1 MSTAAERSESERA
14 PVARAAWASKASSFD
29 RIDLNHEMKD
39 SSPAG
44 KQGKALRVF
53 FRKLCKA
60 VKRRTEWCVS
70 QRRRTLIW
78 AIPRWRLS
86 RVRRPFLSCCVCR
99 VRCVKIRATF
109 LRDQRANASPR
120 SLSQIRRIHPPEVLG
135 QSIFHAAAADVWALA
150 VLLFEIIHRYLPFES
165 FDAIQH
171 GYLRMGPTL
180 STDRAER
187 RSLMSDRRRLEESQE
202 MRRDSGAAGKLTTV
216 FTCTSEH
223 QQTAKQRLCS
233 HARILNPRTP
243 AAPSVID
250 RSKHKE
256 PREIL
261 HNAAVCRN

>member
-78 AIPRWRLS
+78 TIP
-86 RVRRPFLSCCVCR
+86 
-99 VRCVKIRATF
+99 
-109 LRDQRANASPR
+109 
-120 SLSQIRRIHPPEVLG
+120 
-135 QSIFHAAAADVWALA
+135 
-150 VLLFEIIHRYLPFES
+150 
-165 FDAIQH
+165 
-171 GYLRMGPTL
+171 
-180 STDRAER
+180 RAER